1 MTSDSVYSR
10 LIETID
16 QLKPKKILLVAFED
30 SQAIRILTESFKGK
44 IRILTKSDFV
54 SSGLFSISKKVRDS
68 SYDLAVI
75 SNLNS
80 QLNRNRT
87 SLKLLAL
94 LTRSKRQII
103 LFDESEI
110 SKKSKFTLL
119 LDLIPNL
126 FTGILISI
134 YVLLKAFFYF
144 YLIYPLFWKKIK
156 IANAEKKS
164 ILFLRTDLA
173 GKVVAGGSVTH
184 IKGFLNGSK
193 QLGLNAIYV
202 ADYPLI
208 DFDFSIVLKP
218 NRYLEFFDE
227 FQLIGYHFKLIRYL
241 KKFFDKNSIGL
252 IYQRHSIFNAS
263 GVILSKKLNIPV
275 ILEVNNSEVWAKKN
289 WSRLV
294 FEKLATKI
302 EKFALRN
309 ADLLSVVSDVT
320 REQIKKYEIDE
331 SKIIVNPNGVDPEKF
346 SPSIDGSRLRKKFNL
361 DENFVVGFIGT
372 FTRWHGVETLFEAA
386 IKVHQLNPEIKF
398 LLIGDGNLKPEL
410 ELKTYQLNLNDE
422 IKFTGII
429 PHSEAPDYLAACD
442 VLVSPHLGFDS
453 GERFFGS
460 PTKLFEYMA
469 MGKPI
474 IASDLEQIGK
484 IIIDEFNGL
493 KFQPGNSDELAS
505 KIIRLYNEKEL
516 RLKLGSKARETVL
529 QNYTWKHNAFRVLSR
544 FFELDPK

>member
-1 MTSDSVYSR
+1 MTGKNVYSS
-10 LIETID
+10 LIETIN
-16 QLKPKKILLVAFED
+16 QIKPKKILLIAFED
-30 SQAIRILTESFKGK
+30 SQVIRVLNDSFIGE
-44 IRILTKSDFV
+44 IRTLTKSDFV

-68 SYDLAVI
+68 SYDLVVI

-103 LFDESEI
+103 IFDESEI
-110 SKKSKFTLL
+110 SKKNKFTLFI
-119 LDLIPNL
+119 DLIPKL
-126 FTGILISI
+126 FAGILISI
-134 YVLLKAFFYF
+134 YVLLKAFFHFYF
-144 YLIYPLFWKKIK
+144 IYPLFWKKEK
-156 IANAEKKS
+156 VTNTAKKS

-193 QLGLNAIYV
+193 QLGFNAIYV

-208 DFDFSIVLKP
+208 DYDFSIVIKP

-227 FQLIGYHFKLIRYL
+227 FQLIDYHFKLIKCL
-241 KKFFDKNSIGL
+241 KKLFDKNSIGL

-263 GVILSKKLNIPV
+263 GVILSKKLGIPV

-294 FEKLATKI
+294 FEKFATRI
-302 EKFALRN
+302 EKFALQN
-309 ADLLSVVSDVT
+309 ADLLSVVSDAT
-320 REQIKKYEIDE
+320 REQLKKYEIDE
-331 SKIIVNPNGVDPEKF
+331 SKIVVNPNGVDPEKF
-346 SPSIDGSRLRKKFNL
+346 SPSIHGNRIRKKFKL
-361 DENFVVGFIGT
+361 DDNFVVGFIGT

-386 IKVHQLNPEIKF
+386 VKVHQKNPDIKF
-398 LLIGDGNLKPEL
+398 LLIGDGNLKPDL
-410 ELKTYQLNLNDE
+410 ELKTYQLNLQGT
-422 IKFTGII
+422 IYFTGII
-429 PHSEAPDYLAACD
+429 PHSEAPEYLAACD
-442 VLVSPHLGFDS
+442 VLVSPHLGFES

-493 KFQPGNSDELAS
+493 KFKPGNSEELTS
-505 KIIRLYNEKEL
+505 KILRLYNETEL
-516 RLKLGSKARETVL
+516 RIKLGKNALETVL
-529 QNYTWKHNAFRVLSR
+529 KNYTWKHNAFRVLSH
-544 FFELDPK
+544 FFDLKLI

>member
-10 LIETID
+10 LTETIN
-16 QLKPKKILLVAFED
+16 QLGPKKILLIAFED
-30 SQAIRILTESFKGK
+30 SNLIRILNESFKGE
-44 IRILTKSDFV
+44 IRTLTKSDFV
-54 SSGLFSISKKVRDS
+54 RSGVIAISKKVRDS

-75 SNLNS
+75 SNFNS

-103 LFDESEI
+103 LFNKSEFYT
-110 SKKSKFTLL
+110 KNKFTLL
-119 LDLIPNL
+119 IDLIPNL
-126 FTGILISI
+126 FAGILISI

-144 YLIYPLFWKKIK
+144 YFIYPLFWKKEK
-156 IANAEKKS
+156 IANAAKKS

-193 QLGLNAIYV
+193 QLGFNAIYF

-208 DFDFSIVLKP
+208 DYEFSIILKP

-227 FQLIGYHFKLIRYL
+227 LQLIDYHFKLIRCL
-241 KKFFDKNSIGL
+241 KKLFDKSSIGL

-263 GVILSKKLNIPV
+263 GVILSKKLGIPV

-294 FEKLATKI
+294 FEKLATQI
-302 EKFALRN
+302 EQFALQN
-309 ADLLSVVSDVT
+309 SDLLSVVSEVT
-320 REQIKKYEIDE
+320 KDQIKKYEIDE
-331 SKIIVNPNGVDPEKF
+331 SKIVVNPNGVDPEKF
-346 SPSIDGSRLRKKFNL
+346 SPSIDGNKIRNKFNL

-386 IKVHQLNPEIKF
+386 LKVHQINHYIKF

-410 ELKTYQLNLNDE
+410 ELKTYQLNLQE
-422 IKFTGII
+422 TIYFTGII
-429 PHSEAPDYLAACD
+429 PHSEAPEYLAACD
-442 VLVSPHLGFDS
+442 VLVSPHLGFES

-493 KFQPGNSDELAS
+493 KFKPGDSEELSS
-505 KIIRLYNEKEL
+505 KILRLYDEKEL
-516 RLKLGSKARETVL
+516 RTNLGKNARETVL
-529 QNYTWKHNAFRVLSR
+529 KNYTWKHNAFRVLSH
-544 FFELDPK
+544 FYNLELI